1 MSIGDFVV
9 HQNHGIGQFA
19 GIKTMTVDGA
29 TSDYLQI
36 KFRGND
42 TLYVPTNQLDLIY
55 KYIGKSAEHIR
66 LNKLGGSEWQKA
78 KQKVRASAKDM
89 AEQLIKLYAERQNV
103 KGISFTPDRE
113 WHKSFAATFPYE
125 ETEDQL
131 RCIEEVSAD
140 MEKDRPMDRLLCGD
154 VGFGKTEIALRA
166 AFKAVM
172 DGYQV
177 AYLVPTTIL
186 AAQHYNT
193 FCERMRDFPVKV
205 EMLSRFRTV
214 KQQKETIKRLKT
226 GEVDIVIGTHRIIQ
240 KDIIF
245 KRLGLLIIDE
255 EQRFGVAHKE
265 YIKELK
271 RNVDVLTLTATPI
284 PRTLHMSL
292 SGICDMSVL
301 ENPPKDRYPVS
312 TFVMEYNTEVI
323 AEAILREAARG
334 GQVYYLHNK
343 VESIERAA
351 AKISSISEDLRVAV
365 AHGKMRESELEDIM
379 QQVLDG
385 EVDVLVCTTIIETGL
400 DIPNI
405 NTIIVEDADKMGLS
419 QLYQLRGRVGR
430 SNTLAYA
437 YLTYR
442 RDKNLSEIA
451 ESACA
456 QYAILPNSEAV
467 LKLPSVTWKSG
478 VPATF

>member
-1 MSIGDFVV
+1 
-9 HQNHGIGQFA
+9 
-19 GIKTMTVDGA
+19 
-29 TSDYLQI
+29 
-36 KFRGND
+36 
-42 TLYVPTNQLDLIY
+42 
-55 KYIGKSAEHIR
+55 
-66 LNKLGGSEWQKA
+66 
-78 KQKVRASAKDM
+78 
-89 AEQLIKLYAERQNV
+89 
-103 KGISFTPDRE
+103 
-113 WHKSFAATFPYE
+113 
-125 ETEDQL
+125 
-131 RCIEEVSAD
+131 
-140 MEKDRPMDRLLCGD
+140 
-154 VGFGKTEIALRA
+154 
-166 AFKAVM
+166 
-172 DGYQV
+172 
-177 AYLVPTTIL
+177 
-186 AAQHYNT
+186 
-193 FCERMRDFPVKV
+193 
-205 EMLSRFRTV
+205 
-214 KQQKETIKRLKT
+214 
-226 GEVDIVIGTHRIIQ
+226 
-240 KDIIF
+240 
-245 KRLGLLIIDE
+245 
-255 EQRFGVAHKE
+255 
-265 YIKELK
+265 
-271 RNVDVLTLTATPI
+271 
-284 PRTLHMSL
+284 MSL

-451 ESACA
+451 EKRLR
-456 QYAILPNSEAV
+456 AIRDFTEFGSGFKIALRDLEIRGAGNVLGADQHGHMEAVGYEMYCKLLSEAV
-467 LKLPSVTWKSG
+467 SQLKGQTSVPEIQTVISLNVNAYIPKDYITGKTTVLKRIKIASIETSRITWMYMTKFRTDTEMF
-478 VPATF
+478 PALFQTCWI